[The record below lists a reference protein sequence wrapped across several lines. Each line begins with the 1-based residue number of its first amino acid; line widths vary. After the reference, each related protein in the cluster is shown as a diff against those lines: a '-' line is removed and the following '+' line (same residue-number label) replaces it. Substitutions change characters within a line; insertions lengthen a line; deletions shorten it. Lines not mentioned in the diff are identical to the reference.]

1 MKPTTLTALALT
13 LLMFLLVLLAA
24 FVFVFQGQVSLR
36 RSLTEEKQTVDAIKQ
51 EQAAL
56 ELNHSA
62 LQEDATRMFY
72 ERATAASESV
82 VLTEQLANT
91 DEELATLEA
100 ESALLSQS
108 RDEAEEE
115 RDFYK
120 LSGPLVKI
128 IEPQSLTGVNL
139 GEEVAIVIVASDVVG
154 VEAITVSV
162 NNELLDTPPI
172 ISDQV
177 VTIEQKWIPESGGQK
192 RITVRAVNNDNVTSR
207 QSAEVIVLVRTP
219 TPQSTP
225 TARAT
230 LTATATLEPSP
241 TPQF

>member
-13 LLMFLLVLLAA
+13 LLMFLMVLLAA

-72 ERATAASESV
+72 ERATAASENV

-91 DEELATLEA
+91 DEQLATLEA
-100 ESALLSQS
+100 ESTLLSQS
-108 RDEAEEE
+108 RDEVEEE

-139 GEEVAIVIVASDVVG
+139 GEELAIVIIASDVVG
-154 VEAITVSV
+154 VEAITISI
-162 NNELLDTPPI
+162 NNQLLDTPPI

-177 VTIEQKWIPESGGQK
+177 VTLEQKWIPESAGQK
-192 RITVRAVNNDNVTSR
+192 RITVRAVNKDNVTSR

-230 LTATATLEPSP
+230 DTATPEPSP
-241 TPQF
+241 TP